1 MKRHLFVLLAI
12 CLVLAGCTSGEG
24 SRSLVGSWT
33 LTSYGPADSPAPALP
48 DVDASVTFDADGGV
62 GGTTGCNQFGGTYV
76 ASGTEITFE
85 SVVST
90 LIACPDPQMD
100 QEAAILRVLSD
111 TATYT
116 IEGNTLT
123 ITNKD
128 FVLTFTAAG
137 GGA

>member
-1 MKRHLFVLLAI
+1 MKRYLFILLAL
-12 CLVLAGCTSGEG
+12 CLALAGCASGEG
-24 SRSLVGSWT
+24 SRSLTGSWK
-33 LTSYGPADSPAPALP
+33 LTSYGPVDSPAPALP
-48 DVDASVTFDADGGV
+48 DVDATVTFDADGGV
-62 GGTTGCNQFGGTYV
+62 GGGTGCNQIGGTYV
-76 ASGTEITFE
+76 VSGSEITFE

-111 TATYT
+111 TATYS
-116 IEGNTLT
+116 IQGSTLT

-137 GGA
+137 AGA